1 VTQPAEG
8 AAVVPAPPS
17 APGPPAPPARPS
29 GGDPTP
35 HAPRFQF
42 LLGAFG
48 ALGVAA
54 VAIAV
59 ALAMGPKAKPA
70 PPWSSWKPSGDVDPA
85 VQIAEHVAPEYL
97 LAPGKPLVSV
107 SGGPQASGGQPVVV
121 ALRTSGSA
129 PAALPE
135 NGVMYQLCGSG
146 PNGSIPG
153 KPSNARGLLVRR
165 EALELALYTFHYVS
179 GASQVIVTYPP
190 LPPSSP
196 AKKGATPEEAQS
208 TCAAQTRG
216 RVLLFRPQDLTSQL
230 AQPLDVTLA
239 GSAPTVATVERA
251 PEARLVNALTGP
263 LLYSFE
269 LTVQQSTPVLLL
281 QSPSLG
287 G

>member
-1 VTQPAEG
+1 M
-8 AAVVPAPPS
+8 
-17 APGPPAPPARPS
+17 
-29 GGDPTP
+29 
-35 HAPRFQF
+35 
-42 LLGAFG
+42 LGAFG
-48 ALGVAA
+48 ALGAA
-54 VAIAV
+54 AIALAV
-59 ALAMGPKAKPA
+59 GLALAPKSKPG
-70 PPWSSWKPSGDVDPA
+70 PPWSAWRPSGDVDPA

-97 LAPGKPLVSV
+97 LSPGKPLVSV

-135 NGVMYQLCGSG
+135 NGVMYQLCGTG
-146 PNGSIPG
+146 PSGSIPG

-190 LPPSSP
+190 LPPSAS
-196 AKKGATPEEAQS
+196 AKSSSSAEEA
-208 TCAAQTRG
+208 AASCSGQTRG
-216 RVLLFRPQDLTSQL
+216 RVLLFRPHDLSEQL
-230 AQPLDVTLA
+230 SRPLEVTLA
-239 GSAPTVATVERA
+239 RAAPSVSTIEHA
-251 PEARLVNALTGP
+251 PEAGLVNTLTGP